1 MLPFFRPKNDKDIG
15 DKLVGKQK
23 KYRLARNGSAVAVTG
38 TLLAYYRRDVL
49 PDGLMPPAGGRVE
62 LFAVIRTQAGRF
74 FCYYIVTYPETEDI
88 AGRQE
93 YAHVC
98 ADFEAVQAFLGA
110 MAYPGKGK
118 FVDGLL
124 AAAQQTLAILA
135 GGGKVNKAA
144 LAAAKAAAKAAS
156 EAGSAAGEPA
166 AEPAADAVPDET
178 PSPQV
183 AEAALP
189 AAPAAVQTP
198 APAAGVKAA
207 DATEAGEDEDV
218 SAALARLVARARAD
232 IAREAEAQK
241 QSVAQADAGLA
252 KRGRGDDALA
262 EGGKQSV
269 AQADADLPEGAKAVD
284 APIAA
289 EKRPA
294 ARADADLSEKV
305 RAIDPPAKPQQ
316 QPAAVQVTSGPV
328 VSSAAAAMNPE
339 PASPDAPQAP
349 AGVHAG
355 GRLVSVADILADAP
369 FQGGKK
375 PKKASKRA

>member
-198 APAAGVKAA
+198 APAAGVKAV

-241 QSVAQADAGLA
+241 QSVVQAGADTPEEALAVAAPTEAEKRPAAQADAGLSE
-252 KRGRGDDALA
+252 RVRGDDAPA
-262 EGGKQSV
+262 EG
-269 AQADADLPEGAKAVD
+269 ET
-284 APIAA
+284 
-289 EKRPA
+289 RPA
-294 ARADADLSEKV
+294 GDH
-305 RAIDPPAKPQQ
+305 
-316 QPAAVQVTSGPV
+316 AA
-328 VSSAAAAMNPE
+328 
-339 PASPDAPQAP
+339 
-349 AGVHAG
+349 
-355 GRLVSVADILADAP
+355 GRLVSVADMLADAP
-369 FQGGKK
+369 FAGGKK
-375 PKKASKRA
+375 SKKTAKRT

>member
-98 ADFEAVQAFLGA
+98 ADFEAVRAFLGA

-124 AAAQQTLAILA
+124 AEAKQTLEILA
-135 GGGKVNKAA
+135 GGGKVKK
-144 LAAAKAAAKAAS
+144 AAKAAAL
-156 EAGSAAGEPA
+156 AGDAVGESAGEPA
-166 AEPAADAVPDET
+166 ADGAAHET
-178 PSPQV
+178 PSIPP
-183 AEAALP
+183 AEAPPA
-189 AAPAAVQTP
+189 AAPAAGGG
-198 APAAGVKAA
+198 AAGE
-207 DATEAGEDEDV
+207 TEAEADEDI

-232 IAREAEAQK
+232 MAKEAGAAAEP
-241 QSVAQADAGLA
+241 AG
-252 KRGRGDDALA
+252 
-262 EGGKQSV
+262 
-269 AQADADLPEGAKAVD
+269 
-284 APIAA
+284 A

-294 ARADADLSEKV
+294 ARADTDLSEKAEAV
-305 RAIDPPAKPQQ
+305 DAPVEAEKR
-316 QPAAVQVTSGPV
+316 PAAVQAFSEPV
-328 VSSAAAAMNPE
+328 APSPDAAAMTRE
-339 PASPDAPQAP
+339 PASQDAPRAP
-349 AGVHAG
+349 AGVQAA
-355 GRLVSVADILADAP
+355 GRLVAVADMLADAP

-375 PKKASKRA
+375 SKKAPKRT

>member
-49 PDGLMPPAGGRVE
+49 PDGLMPPSGGRVE

-118 FVDGLL
+118 FVPALL
-124 AAAQQTLAILA
+124 AAAQQTLEILA
-135 GGGKVNKAA
+135 GGGKVRK
-144 LAAAKAAAKAAS
+144 AAKATATVAPQA
-156 EAGSAAGEPA
+156 ESAAGEPA
-166 AEPAADAVPDET
+166 GEPEGASTADAAADET
-178 PSPQV
+178 PSPQA
-183 AEAALP
+183 AETAQA
-189 AAPAAVQTP
+189 P
-198 APAAGVKAA
+198 APAAGVGTAGE
-207 DATEAGEDEDV
+207 TEAGDDEDV

-232 IAREAEAQK
+232 IAKEAEAQK
-241 QSVAQADAGLA
+241 
-252 KRGRGDDALA
+252 R
-262 EGGKQSV
+262 
-269 AQADADLPEGAKAVD
+269 
-284 APIAA
+284 
-289 EKRPA
+289 
-294 ARADADLSEKV
+294 
-305 RAIDPPAKPQQ
+305 
-316 QPAAVQVTSGPV
+316 
-328 VSSAAAAMNPE
+328 SAAAPVDADMAEEALAVAEPAEGEKRSAAPAIADSVEMVRGYAASAKADTRLAAPADAALSERASTVAAPAEGDNPPAAAAAIQE
-339 PASPDAPQAP
+339 PASPDAAQAP
-349 AGVHAG
+349 AGVQTA
-355 GRLVSVADILADAP
+355 GRLVSVADMLADAP
-369 FQGGKK
+369 FAGVNN

>member
-1 MLPFFRPKNDKDIG
+1 MLPLFRPKNDKDIG

-49 PDGLMPPAGGRVE
+49 PDGLMPPSGGRVE

-98 ADFEAVQAFLGA
+98 ADFEAVRAFLGA

-124 AAAQQTLAILA
+124 AAAQQTLEILA
-135 GGGKVNKAA
+135 GGGKVKKAA
-144 LAAAKAAAKAAS
+144 KATAKAAANAAT
-156 EAGSAAGEPA
+156 EAGEAAGEPA
-166 AEPAADAVPDET
+166 GESAAAVADDET
-178 PSPQV
+178 PSPRA
-183 AEAALP
+183 AEAA
-189 AAPAAVQTP
+189 QTP
-198 APAAGVKAA
+198 PPTADVGAAG
-207 DATEAGEDEDV
+207 ATEAGEEEDV

-232 IAREAEAQK
+232 IAREAGAAAEQ
-241 QSVAQADAGLA
+241 AGL
-252 KRGRGDDALA
+252 KRRPAP
-262 EGGKQSV
+262 
-269 AQADADLPEGAKAVD
+269 QADADVSQGAWSGRAS
-284 APIAA
+284 ALA
-289 EKRPA
+289 ETRS
-294 ARADADLSEKV
+294 D
-305 RAIDPPAKPQQ
+305 
-316 QPAAVQVTSGPV
+316 AVQASKGTV
-328 VSSAAAAMNPE
+328 AAPDAVAVIAGE
-339 PASPDAPQAP
+339 PASQGAFPASEGGHAPE
-349 AGVHAG
+349 
-355 GRLVSVADILADAP
+355 RLISVADILADAP

>member
-1 MLPFFRPKNDKDIG
+1 MLPLFRPKNDKDIG

-49 PDGLMPPAGGRVE
+49 PDGLMPPSGGRVE

-144 LAAAKAAAKAAS
+144 LAATKAAAKAAS

-183 AEAALP
+183 AEVALP
-189 AAPAAVQTP
+189 VAPAADVG
-198 APAAGVKAA
+198 AAE
-207 DATEAGEDEDV
+207 ATEAGEEEDV

-232 IAREAEAQK
+232 IAREA
-241 QSVAQADAGLA
+241 
-252 KRGRGDDALA
+252 
-262 EGGKQSV
+262 
-269 AQADADLPEGAKAVD
+269 GA
-284 APIAA
+284 AA
-289 EKRPA
+289 EQAELKRRPA
-294 ARADADLSEKV
+294 PQAAADLSEGA
-305 RAIDPPAKPQQ
+305 RAVNAPAEVDRCP
-316 QPAAVQVTSGPV
+316 
-328 VSSAAAAMNPE
+328 AAAMTRE
-339 PASPDAPQAP
+339 PAALDAPRAPVGVQA
-349 AGVHAG
+349 A
-355 GRLVSVADILADAP
+355 GRLVSVADMLADAP